1 MAVAPNSGLLEL
13 AAYKGG
19 DSTLP
24 GFDKVI
30 KLASNENPLGASPA
44 ARAAFIEASTKLHL
58 YPDGHA
64 RALKAA
70 IGERY
75 GLDPARIICGA
86 GSDEIF
92 LLLAR
97 AYLMPGDAIVQSE
110 FGFLIYAIAAKA
122 AGADVIVAKD
132 RLHTVDVDAML
143 AAVTP
148 NTKLVF
154 IANPNNPT
162 GTYLPSSEVRR
173 LHAGLPEAT
182 MLVIDAAYAEYM
194 RHNDY
199 EAGVELAGSA
209 PNVIM
214 TRTFSKIHGLA
225 ALRVGW
231 GYGAADIIDALHRVR
246 GPFNVNTP
254 AQAAATAAIADHEF
268 AAASVDHNAREL
280 ARLEAALDQLGYCYT
295 PSVANFSLV
304 HFEPEGAF
312 SSEACDRFLRSR
324 GIIARRVAAYG
335 LPDAMRLSVGTTD
348 ENSALI
354 DALRAFKAQ
363 T

>member
-1 MAVAPNSGLLEL
+1 MAVAPNPGLLEL
-13 AAYKGG
+13 APYKGG

-24 GFDKVI
+24 GFSKVI

-44 ARAAFIEASTKLHL
+44 AIAAFKAAAAKLHL

-70 IGERY
+70 IAARY
-75 GLDPARIICGA
+75 DLDPARIVCGA

-97 AYLMPGDAIVQSE
+97 AYLMPGDAIVQSQ
-110 FGFLIYAIAAKA
+110 FGFLIYAIAAKT
-122 AGADVIVAKD
+122 AGAAVKVAPD
-132 RLHTVDVDAML
+132 RNHTVDVDAML

-148 NTKLVF
+148 EVKLVF
-154 IANPNNPT
+154 LANPNNPT
-162 GTYLPSSEVRR
+162 GTYLPAKEVAR
-173 LHAGLPEAT
+173 LHAGLPETT

-194 RHNDY
+194 RQDDY
-199 EAGVELAGSA
+199 EAGLELAARA

-231 GYGAADIIDALHRVR
+231 AYASAEIIDVLHRVR
-246 GPFNVNTP
+246 GPFNVNIP
-254 AQAAATAAIADHEF
+254 AQEAAAAAIADREF
-268 AAASVDHNAREL
+268 AEASAAHNAREL
-280 ARLEAALDQLGYCYT
+280 ARLEAALDRLGYCYT

-304 HFEPEGAF
+304 HFEPEGPFTAA
-312 SSEACDRFLRSR
+312 ACDAFLRTQ
-324 GIIARRVAAYG
+324 GIIARRVSAYG
-335 LPDAMRLSVGTTD
+335 LPHAMRLSVGATE
-348 ENSALI
+348 ENTALI
-354 DALRAFKAQ
+354 AALTAFKAQ
-363 T
+363 A